1 MLSKICFVCILG
13 QKQDC
18 FTNIHQMK
26 FWLFNVSLNEVWVGN
41 NSKWNHYLNSRNLQN
56 LWKIWVKVC
65 NTFHDNASHLIESR
79 ILVEGFKGDLIESQN
94 LNLISLDITKK
105 TKAGLWSWRKKMMMK
120 RKWLFLSRDH
130 PYITS
135 AHFWIFLGPSTHYVS
150 INTFNT

>member
-41 NSKWNHYLNSRNLQN
+41 NSKWNHYLTSRNLQN

-105 TKAGLWSWRKKMMMK
+105 TKAVLWSWRKKMMMK
-120 RKWLFLSRDH
+120 RKWLFLL
-130 PYITS
+130 
-135 AHFWIFLGPSTHYVS
+135 FLHVS
-150 INTFNT
+150 KSQ